1 MMKLD
6 NELKT
11 NSTPMEAK
19 RKGISIVGKYQFGP
33 YKVASGKAG
42 WTTTKSSSK
51 LFSFETRT
59 ESDKKSSFVFIGDD
73 QDSVIVNTLT
83 NIRANETVVGDMSTL
98 NLSDNSYVAF
108 IAPGEDTTV
117 WQMNLFTRSGNEVE
131 GNYHAEGIL
140 TNGKSEIQIREVKQW
155 EDGSNAFF
163 ELIVGYEFYLDN
175 QSIGAVQASIDTFK
189 KKVVWLH
196 KNLDNKMKLVLAAA
210 SASLIIHVDDLISE

>member
-1 MMKLD
+1 M
-6 NELKT
+6 
-11 NSTPMEAK
+11 
-19 RKGISIVGKYQFGP
+19 
-33 YKVASGKAG
+33 
-42 WTTTKSSSK
+42 
-51 LFSFETRT
+51 
-59 ESDKKSSFVFIGDD
+59 
-73 QDSVIVNTLT
+73 NTLT

-108 IAPGEDTTV
+108 IAPEEDTTV

-163 ELIVGYEFYLDN
+163 ELITGYEFYLDN